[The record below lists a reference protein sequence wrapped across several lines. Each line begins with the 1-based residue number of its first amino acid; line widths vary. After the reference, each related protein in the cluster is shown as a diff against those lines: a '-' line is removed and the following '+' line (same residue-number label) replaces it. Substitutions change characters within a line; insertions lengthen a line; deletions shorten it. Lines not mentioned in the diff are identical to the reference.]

1 MYSYPFHYTP
11 YERKSVGV
19 GESGPSYRSGM
30 TSLNRCLRREEARQ
44 KDIPHF
50 RHRGAYR
57 N

>member
-19 GESGPSYRSGM
+19 GESGLSYRCRM
-30 TSLNRCLRREEARQ
+30 TLLNRCLLRKEAHQ
-44 KDIPHF
+44 GDIPHF

>member
-19 GESGPSYRSGM
+19 GESGLSYRSGM
-30 TSLNRCLRREEARQ
+30 TSLNCCLRQEEARQ

-50 RHRGAYR
+50 RHRLAYR

>member
-19 GESGPSYRSGM
+19 GESGPSDRSGM
-30 TSLNRCLRREEARQ
+30 TSFNRCLLREEARQ